1 MFPCSLVSRAC
12 LYVLLHCF
20 LSLTYLLITIRSF
33 SAAFLADQ
41 LDCVSDLGISARSR
55 QDLLIGSPAVASNL
69 IHACCSLSTTG
80 QTTYAYVRSL
90 TIDVCTAGYYVLVS
104 CKVRA
109 LVSEMFI
116 FVDCMSP
123 AFKIMCATSSP
134 MGASARTVILTGS
147 SIRYVTSMCSAGVS
161 SQHLFSSWNFGLGSA
176 LIRVDHVSGRLFSI
190 AAVGHTMYEVTNCM
204 NLMAPALGVTHRTG
218 SAITGPVAVELVDA
232 IVKQLVGL
240 VLTKHYLYN
249 VTGCDQ
255 L

>member
-12 LYVLLHCF
+12 LYVLLHSF
-20 LSLTYLLITIRSF
+20 LSLTSLLITIRSF

-41 LDCVSDLGISARSR
+41 LDCVSDLVISASSR

-109 LVSEMFI
+109 MVSEMFS

-161 SQHLFSSWNFGLGSA
+161 SQHLFSSWNFFSGKGPK
-176 LIRVDHVSGRLFSI
+176 LISCLTFARVHFSFVHMKFHQVLQI
-190 AAVGHTMYEVTNCM
+190 RCCY
-204 NLMAPALGVTHRTG
+204 GVMSNPKTLHH
-218 SAITGPVAVELVDA
+218 P
-232 IVKQLVGL
+232 QLIP
-240 VLTKHYLYN
+240 
-249 VTGCDQ
+249 C
-255 L
+255 